1 MAAYRKTEIT
11 VETDQIWIIRKS
23 RSTRA
28 WCMEEEVDSHGD
40 QTGFSTS
47 FPQKLNKGEPK

>member
-1 MAAYRKTEIT
+1 
-11 VETDQIWIIRKS
+11 VETDQIWIIRKT

-28 WCMEEEVDSHGD
+28 WWTEEKVDSHGD

-47 FPQKLNKGEPK
+47 FPQKINKGEPK